1 VPPADVSS
9 AATHT
14 AVDGSGGNV
23 ADGAAVV
30 CRYYSDYDEDAEA
43 DGDVISIHDDDS
55 EPESSTT
62 EPAAKQSRLS
72 DDAAT
77 TTAAETETEV
87 TMMEEYWQA
96 NSYNVRLAAEN
107 TDDADV
113 LFANCRRLRN
123 AACLCVDLKPGEMLY
138 LPASWLYEVLHA
150 DIHSFYKKTITSTQ
164 PNVFTLTFRSLPD
177 RVPTDLELSGIV
189 VPLSEYVLLL

>member
-1 VPPADVSS
+1 MPPADVSS

-72 DDAAT
+72 DDAA
-77 TTAAETETEV
+77 
-87 TMMEEYWQA
+87 
-96 NSYNVRLAAEN
+96 
-107 TDDADV
+107 
-113 LFANCRRLRN
+113 
-123 AACLCVDLKPGEMLY
+123 
-138 LPASWLYEVLHA
+138 SWLYEVLHTVK
-150 DIHSFYKKTITSTQ
+150 HSFYKKKLLRQ
-164 PNVFTLTFRSLPD
+164 HNPTF
-177 RVPTDLELSGIV
+177 LS
-189 VPLSEYVLLL
+189 